1 MNTTKYIQPC
11 SNKSSNCTARNSL
24 THFTG
29 IILTLIGVPFL
40 ITQNSDLTK
49 LELFSLLF
57 FQFGLLFM
65 YTSSTLYHY
74 VQNIRI
80 KKFLRVVDHISIYYL
95 IAGSYAPVCL
105 ITLRDHSGIEIF
117 LIVIS
122 LMLLGTLFK
131 IFFTG
136 KFEKFSLYL
145 YLLMG
150 WLIVIK
156 IDELINLINFRG
168 LLLVIASGLLYTIG
182 TYFYS
187 SKTIKYSHSIWHLF
201 VLGGSVTHYFFV
213 LFYVIQ

>member
-1 MNTTKYIQPC
+1 MDQ
-11 SNKSSNCTARNSL
+11 SNKEEFWNSL

-80 KKFLRVVDHISIYYL
+80 KKILRVVDHISIYYL

-150 WLIVIK
+150 WLIIIK

-201 VLGGSVTHYFFV
+201 VLGGSVTHYFFI

>member
-1 MNTTKYIQPC
+1 MDQ
-11 SNKSSNCTARNSL
+11 SNKEEFWNSL

-80 KKFLRVVDHISIYYL
+80 KKVLRVVDHISIYYL

-168 LLLVIASGLLYTIG
+168 LLLVIASGLLYTTG

-201 VLGGSVTHYFFV
+201 VLGGSLTHYFFV

>member
-1 MNTTKYIQPC
+1 
-11 SNKSSNCTARNSL
+11 
-24 THFTG
+24 
-29 IILTLIGVPFL
+29 
-40 ITQNSDLTK
+40 
-49 LELFSLLF
+49 
-57 FQFGLLFM
+57 M

-80 KKFLRVVDHISIYYL
+80 KKVLRVVDHISIYYL

-150 WLIVIK
+150 PIH
-156 IDELINLINFRG
+156 EY
-168 LLLVIASGLLYTIG
+168 LLLL
-182 TYFYS
+182 
-187 SKTIKYSHSIWHLF
+187 
-201 VLGGSVTHYFFV
+201 
-213 LFYVIQ
+213 

>member
-1 MNTTKYIQPC
+1 MDQ
-11 SNKSSNCTARNSL
+11 SNKEEFWNSL

-80 KKFLRVVDHISIYYL
+80 KKVFRVIDHISIYYL

-105 ITLRDHSGIEIF
+105 ITLRDHSGIEMF

>member
-1 MNTTKYIQPC
+1 MDQ
-11 SNKSSNCTARNSL
+11 SNKEEFWNSL

-29 IILTLIGVPFL
+29 LILTLIGLPFL

-80 KKFLRVVDHISIYYL
+80 KKILRVVDHISIYYL

-136 KFEKFSLYL
+136 KFEKLSLYL

-150 WLIVIK
+150 WLIIIK

-201 VLGGSVTHYFFV
+201 VLGGSVTHYFFI

>member
-1 MNTTKYIQPC
+1 MDQ
-11 SNKSSNCTARNSL
+11 SNKEEFWNSL

-29 IILTLIGVPFL
+29 IVLTLIGVPFL

-80 KKFLRVVDHISIYYL
+80 KKVLRVVDHISIYYL

-201 VLGGSVTHYFFV
+201 VLGGSVTHYFFI

>member
-1 MNTTKYIQPC
+1 MDQ
-11 SNKSSNCTARNSL
+11 SNKEEFWNSL

-80 KKFLRVVDHISIYYL
+80 KKVLRVVDHISIYYL

-105 ITLRDHSGIEIF
+105 ITLRDHSGVEIF
-117 LIVIS
+117 LIIIS

-168 LLLVIASGLLYTIG
+168 LLLVVSSGLLYTIG

-213 LFYVIQ
+213 LFYII

>member
-1 MNTTKYIQPC
+1 MDQ
-11 SNKSSNCTARNSL
+11 SNKEEFWNSL

-29 IILTLIGVPFL
+29 IILTLTGVPFL
-40 ITQNSDLTK
+40 LTQNSDLTK

-80 KKFLRVVDHISIYYL
+80 KKVLRVVDHISIYYL

-117 LIVIS
+117 LIIIL

-136 KFEKFSLYL
+136 KFEKLSLYL

-168 LLLVIASGLLYTIG
+168 LLLVIVSGLLYTIG

>member
-1 MNTTKYIQPC
+1 MDQ
-11 SNKSSNCTARNSL
+11 SNKEEFWNSL

-80 KKFLRVVDHISIYYL
+80 KKVLRVVDHISIYYL

-156 IDELINLINFRG
+156 IDEIVNLINFRG
-168 LLLVIASGLLYTIG
+168 LLLVVASGLLYTIG

-213 LFYVIQ
+213 LFYVVQ

>member
-1 MNTTKYIQPC
+1 MDQ
-11 SNKSSNCTARNSL
+11 SNKEEFWNSL

-40 ITQNSDLTK
+40 LTQNSDLTN

-80 KKFLRVVDHISIYYL
+80 KKALRVVDHISIYYL

-105 ITLRDHSGIEIF
+105 ITLRGHSGIEIF
-117 LIVIS
+117 LIIIS

-156 IDELINLINFRG
+156 IDKLINLINFHG

-201 VLGGSVTHYFFV
+201 VLGGSVTHYFFI

>member
-1 MNTTKYIQPC
+1 MDQ
-11 SNKSSNCTARNSL
+11 SNKEEFWNSL

-40 ITQNSDLTK
+40 ITQNIDLTK

-80 KKFLRVVDHISIYYL
+80 KKILRVVDHISIYYL

-117 LIVIS
+117 LIVLS

>member
-1 MNTTKYIQPC
+1 MDQI
-11 SNKSSNCTARNSL
+11 NKEEFWNSL

-29 IILTLIGVPFL
+29 IILTLVGVPFL

-80 KKFLRVVDHISIYYL
+80 KKVLRVVDHISIYYL

-117 LIVIS
+117 IIILS

-156 IDELINLINFRG
+156 IDDLINLINFRG

-213 LFYVIQ
+213 LFYVIK

>member
-1 MNTTKYIQPC
+1 MDQ
-11 SNKSSNCTARNSL
+11 SNKEEFWNSL

-65 YTSSTLYHY
+65 YTSSTLYHC

-80 KKFLRVVDHISIYYL
+80 KKVLRVVDHISIYYL

-117 LIVIS
+117 LIIIS

-136 KFEKFSLYL
+136 KFEKLSLYL

-156 IDELINLINFRG
+156 IDELINLINIRG
-168 LLLVIASGLLYTIG
+168 LLLVVASGLLYTIG

-213 LFYVIQ
+213 LFYVVQ

>member
-1 MNTTKYIQPC
+1 MDQ
-11 SNKSSNCTARNSL
+11 SNKEEFWNSL

-80 KKFLRVVDHISIYYL
+80 KKAFRVIDHISIYYL

-105 ITLRDHSGIEIF
+105 ITLRDHSGIEMF

>member
-1 MNTTKYIQPC
+1 MDQ
-11 SNKSSNCTARNSL
+11 SNKEEFWNSL

-74 VQNIRI
+74 IQNIRI
-80 KKFLRVVDHISIYYL
+80 KKVLRVVDHISIYYL

-117 LIVIS
+117 LIIIL

-136 KFEKFSLYL
+136 KFEKLSLYL

-168 LLLVIASGLLYTIG
+168 LLLVIVSGLLYTIG

>member
-1 MNTTKYIQPC
+1 MDQ
-11 SNKSSNCTARNSL
+11 SNKEEFWNSL

-80 KKFLRVVDHISIYYL
+80 KKVLRVVDHISIYYL

-105 ITLRDHSGIEIF
+105 ITLRDHSGIEMF

>member
-1 MNTTKYIQPC
+1 MDQ
-11 SNKSSNCTARNSL
+11 SNKEEFWNSL

-40 ITQNSDLTK
+40 IAQNSDLTK

-80 KKFLRVVDHISIYYL
+80 KKVLRVVDHISIYYL

-105 ITLRDHSGIEIF
+105 ITLRDHSGTEIF

-156 IDELINLINFRG
+156 IDELINLINIRG
-168 LLLVIASGLLYTIG
+168 LLLVVASGLLYTIG

>member
-1 MNTTKYIQPC
+1 MDQ
-11 SNKSSNCTARNSL
+11 SNKEEFWNSL

-80 KKFLRVVDHISIYYL
+80 KKVLRAVDHISIYYL

>member
-1 MNTTKYIQPC
+1 MDQ
-11 SNKSSNCTARNSL
+11 SNKEEFWNSL

-29 IILTLIGVPFL
+29 IILTLIGMPFL
-40 ITQNSDLTK
+40 LTQNSDLTK

-80 KKFLRVVDHISIYYL
+80 KKALRAVDHISIYYL

-168 LLLVIASGLLYTIG
+168 LLLVVASGLLYTIG

-201 VLGGSVTHYFFV
+201 VLGGSLTHYFFV

>member
-1 MNTTKYIQPC
+1 MDQI
-11 SNKSSNCTARNSL
+11 NKEEFWNSL

-29 IILTLIGVPFL
+29 IILTLVGVPFL

-80 KKFLRVVDHISIYYL
+80 KKVLRVVDHISIYYL

-117 LIVIS
+117 LIILS

-156 IDELINLINFRG
+156 IDDLINLINFRG

-213 LFYVIQ
+213 LFYVIK

>member
-1 MNTTKYIQPC
+1 MDQ
-11 SNKSSNCTARNSL
+11 SNKEEFWNSL

-29 IILTLIGVPFL
+29 IVLTLIGVPFL

-80 KKFLRVVDHISIYYL
+80 KKVLRVVDHISIYYL

-150 WLIVIK
+150 WLIIIK

>member
-1 MNTTKYIQPC
+1 MDQ
-11 SNKSSNCTARNSL
+11 SNKEEFWNSL

-80 KKFLRVVDHISIYYL
+80 KKALRVVDHISIYYL

-136 KFEKFSLYL
+136 KFEKLSLYL

-150 WLIVIK
+150 WLIIIK

-168 LLLVIASGLLYTIG
+168 LLLVVASGLLYTIG

>member
-1 MNTTKYIQPC
+1 MDQ
-11 SNKSSNCTARNSL
+11 SNKEEFWNSL

-80 KKFLRVVDHISIYYL
+80 KKVLRVVDHISIYYL

-136 KFEKFSLYL
+136 KFEKLSLYL

-201 VLGGSVTHYFFV
+201 VLGGSLTHYFFV

>member
-1 MNTTKYIQPC
+1 MDQ
-11 SNKSSNCTARNSL
+11 SNKEEFWNSL

-80 KKFLRVVDHISIYYL
+80 KKVLRVVDHISIYYL

-150 WLIVIK
+150 WLIIIK

-201 VLGGSVTHYFFV
+201 VLGGSLTHYFFV

>member
-1 MNTTKYIQPC
+1 MDQ
-11 SNKSSNCTARNSL
+11 SNKEEFWNSL

-80 KKFLRVVDHISIYYL
+80 KKILRVVDHISIYYL

-105 ITLRDHSGIEIF
+105 ITLRDHSGTEIF

-136 KFEKFSLYL
+136 KFEKLSLYL

-150 WLIVIK
+150 WLIIIK

-201 VLGGSVTHYFFV
+201 VLGGSVTHYFFI

>member
-1 MNTTKYIQPC
+1 MDQ
-11 SNKSSNCTARNSL
+11 SNKEEFWNSL

-80 KKFLRVVDHISIYYL
+80 KKVLRVVDHISIYYL

-136 KFEKFSLYL
+136 RFEKFSLYL

-201 VLGGSVTHYFFV
+201 VLGGSVTHYFFI

>member
-1 MNTTKYIQPC
+1 MDQ
-11 SNKSSNCTARNSL
+11 SNKEEFWNSL

-80 KKFLRVVDHISIYYL
+80 KKVLRVVDHISIYYL

-156 IDELINLINFRG
+156 IDELVNLINFRG
-168 LLLVIASGLLYTIG
+168 LLLVVASGLLYTIG

>member
-1 MNTTKYIQPC
+1 MDQ
-11 SNKSSNCTARNSL
+11 SNKEEFWNSL

-40 ITQNSDLTK
+40 LTQNSDLTN

-80 KKFLRVVDHISIYYL
+80 KKILRVVDHISIYYL

-201 VLGGSVTHYFFV
+201 VLGGSVTHYFFI

>member
-1 MNTTKYIQPC
+1 MDQ
-11 SNKSSNCTARNSL
+11 SNKEEFWNSL

-49 LELFSLLF
+49 IELFSLLF

-80 KKFLRVVDHISIYYL
+80 KKVLRVVDHISIYYL

-150 WLIVIK
+150 WLIIIK

>member
-1 MNTTKYIQPC
+1 MDQI
-11 SNKSSNCTARNSL
+11 NKEEFWNSL

-29 IILTLIGVPFL
+29 IILTLVGVPFL

-80 KKFLRVVDHISIYYL
+80 KKVLRVVDHISIYYL

-117 LIVIS
+117 LIILS
-122 LMLLGTLFK
+122 LMLLGSLFK

-213 LFYVIQ
+213 LFYVIK

>member
-1 MNTTKYIQPC
+1 MDQ
-11 SNKSSNCTARNSL
+11 SNKEEFWNSL

-80 KKFLRVVDHISIYYL
+80 KKVLRVVDHISIYYL

-156 IDELINLINFRG
+156 IDELINLINIRG
-168 LLLVIASGLLYTIG
+168 LLLVVASGLLYTIG

-213 LFYVIQ
+213 LFYVVQ

>member
-1 MNTTKYIQPC
+1 MDQ
-11 SNKSSNCTARNSL
+11 SNKEEFWNSL

-80 KKFLRVVDHISIYYL
+80 KKVLRVVDHISIYYL

-105 ITLRDHSGIEIF
+105 ITLRDHSGVEIF

-150 WLIVIK
+150 WLIIIK

-201 VLGGSVTHYFFV
+201 VLGGSVTHYFFI

>member
-1 MNTTKYIQPC
+1 MDQ
-11 SNKSSNCTARNSL
+11 SNKEEFWNSL

-49 LELFSLLF
+49 IELFSLLF

-80 KKFLRVVDHISIYYL
+80 KKVLRVVDHISIYYL

-117 LIVIS
+117 LIIIS

-136 KFEKFSLYL
+136 KFEKLSLYL

-156 IDELINLINFRG
+156 IDELINLINIRG
-168 LLLVIASGLLYTIG
+168 LLLVVASGLLYTIG

-213 LFYVIQ
+213 LFYVVQ

>member
-1 MNTTKYIQPC
+1 MDQ
-11 SNKSSNCTARNSL
+11 SNKEEFWNSL

-49 LELFSLLF
+49 IELFSLLF

-80 KKFLRVVDHISIYYL
+80 KKVLRVVDHISIYYL

>member
-1 MNTTKYIQPC
+1 MDQ
-11 SNKSSNCTARNSL
+11 SNKEEFWNSL

-40 ITQNSDLTK
+40 LTQNSDLTK

-80 KKFLRVVDHISIYYL
+80 KKVLRVVDHISIYYL

-131 IFFTG
+131 IFFSG

-168 LLLVIASGLLYTIG
+168 LLLVIASGLLYTTG

-201 VLGGSVTHYFFV
+201 VLGGSLTHYFFV

>member
-1 MNTTKYIQPC
+1 
-11 SNKSSNCTARNSL
+11 
-24 THFTG
+24 
-29 IILTLIGVPFL
+29 
-40 ITQNSDLTK
+40 
-49 LELFSLLF
+49 
-57 FQFGLLFM
+57 
-65 YTSSTLYHY
+65 
-74 VQNIRI
+74 
-80 KKFLRVVDHISIYYL
+80 
-95 IAGSYAPVCL
+95 
-105 ITLRDHSGIEIF
+105 
-117 LIVIS
+117 
-122 LMLLGTLFK
+122 MLLGTLFK

-168 LLLVIASGLLYTIG
+168 LLLVIVSGLLYTIG

>member
-1 MNTTKYIQPC
+1 MDQ
-11 SNKSSNCTARNSL
+11 SNKEEFWNSL

-40 ITQNSDLTK
+40 IAQNSDLTK

-80 KKFLRVVDHISIYYL
+80 KKVLRVVDHISIYYL

-156 IDELINLINFRG
+156 IDKLINLINFHG